1 MTLTL
6 NAAYV
11 ATDTGAGTLRVK
23 IGKALVQ
30 RFLIQ
35 TNSK

>member
-11 ATDTGAGTLRVK
+11 ATDIGTGTLRVK
-23 IGKALVQ
+23 IGKAPVQ
-30 RFLIQ
+30 RFLTQ